1 MKKINDICVAKV
13 YLKAKKFLYENGY
26 FDEIEWQ
33 YKVDVSKV
41 DENSFL
47 EEYAWVVLNAG
58 MNERIIRKIFPY
70 ICSSFFHWSSVE
82 KIVKYQNECKMNA
95 LIYFNNI
102 KKIDAIIDT
111 AGLLYEKKFND
122 FWKDFVD
129 NDINNLEKLPYIG
142 PVTSYHLA
150 KNIGFSV
157 SKPDR
162 HLVRLA
168 DQLNYKSV
176 EDMCKKIYS
185 LTDDP
190 VSVIDVALWRYST
203 LRSDFYDICLQYSNA
218 E

>member
-1 MKKINDICVAKV
+1 MKKIDDICVAKV
-13 YLKAKKFLYENGY
+13 YLKVKKFLYENGY

-33 YKVDVSKV
+33 YKVDISKV
-41 DENSFL
+41 NENSFL
-47 EEYAWVVLNAG
+47 EEYAWVVLNTG

-70 ICSSFFHWSSVE
+70 ICSSFFNWSSVG

-95 LIYFNNI
+95 LIYFNNV
-102 KKIDAIIDT
+102 KKIDAIINT
-111 AGLLYEKKFND
+111 ACLLYKENFND
-122 FWKDFVD
+122 FWKDFVG

-150 KNIGFSV
+150 KNIGFPV

-176 EDMCKKIYS
+176 EDMCKNIYS
-185 LTDDP
+185 LTDEP
-190 VSVIDVALWRYST
+190 VNVIDIALWRYST
-203 LRSDFYDICLQYSNA
+203 LRSDFYNICLQYSNA